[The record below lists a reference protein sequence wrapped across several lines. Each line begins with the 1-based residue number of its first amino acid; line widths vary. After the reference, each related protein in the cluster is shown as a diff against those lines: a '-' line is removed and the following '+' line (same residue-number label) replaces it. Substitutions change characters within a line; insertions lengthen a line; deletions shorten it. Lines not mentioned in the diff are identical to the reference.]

1 MENNKASETPEKS
14 NILTYKNIIFAIM
27 LILVLIF
34 ISNIADIA
42 IMFFIAFIITCAIDP
57 VVSFLQKIYAACFS
71 CKHCFINDFN
81 RNTTYIYTAFNPYN

>member
-57 VVSFLQKIYAACFS
+57 VVSFLQKYMPRV
-71 CKHCFINDFN
+71 INDFN